1 MKKIDQILDRVMK
14 CLMAIAMLSLVVGGF
29 WQIFTRWVLGNPSTF
44 TEEFMR
50 YMLIWASMIGSA
62 YCFYKDK
69 HLALDLFKRKA
80 KGKVG
85 VVLNIFIEAMILFF
99 VTYVFVYGGYRMAM
113 NATNASSVMHIP
125 FKYLYL
131 VMPLS
136 GVFIVAGRVLK
147 YIQVYLDAKQAK
159 KKYTQVYL
167 NAKEAKN
174 KEVA

>member
-1 MKKIDQILDRVMK
+1 MKKLDQILDRVMK
-14 CLMAIAMLSLVVGGF
+14 GIMAMSMLSLVIGGF

-85 VVLNIFIEAMILFF
+85 VVLNVFIEAMILFF
-99 VTYVFVYGGYRMAM
+99 VVYVFVYGGSRMAM

-125 FKYLYL
+125 FKFLYL
-131 VMPLS
+131 VMPIS
-136 GVFIVAGRVLK
+136 GIFIVVGRVLK
-147 YIQVYLDAKQAK
+147 YIQVYVD
-159 KKYTQVYL
+159 T
-167 NAKEAKN
+167 KEAKN
-174 KEVA
+174 KEVV

>member
-1 MKKIDQILDRVMK
+1 MQKLDQTLDRVMK
-14 CLMAIAMLSLVVGGF
+14 CLMALSMLSLVIGGF
-29 WQIFTRWVLGNPSTF
+29 WQIFTRWILGNPSTF

-80 KGKVG
+80 NGKVAII
-85 VVLNIFIEAMILFF
+85 LNVFIEAMILFF
-99 VTYVFVYGGYRMAM
+99 VIYVFVYGGARMAM

-125 FKYLYL
+125 FKILYL

-136 GVFIVAGRVLK
+136 GIFIVIGRVLK
-147 YIQVYLDAKQAK
+147 YTQLYLD
-159 KKYTQVYL
+159 T
-167 NAKEAKN
+167 KEAKN